1 MDILAFDQHDKWK
14 RFGLWLHV
22 GLDPFPGRIAWLK
35 IWWMNRN
42 PKLITSYY
50 INACRLIG
58 GTQFTFLLDS
68 NTLCRLVFR
77 WLAIPWLQR
86 ELDAWVQRYNGTARR
101 SDKHKILPQGI
112 PDLIASKPE
121 QFGTKDYKVL
131 VTPDLFDE
139 METTWA
145 PPDDPV
151 FKLTPDTFDEQAT
164 FLYAAIGS
172 PDVNHDSLWIVF
184 SQLLNA
190 FLDLPAIADAAFEE
204 AVANTDDHFEVP
216 DMELLANQRE
226 LRHGDAIVGSHG
238 YMGGLDEPPV
248 DEDEDEDEDEVESN
262 VDPREYAQQVDHHC
276 DFTPLTEKTCGRCKA
291 VPNEGEEFTFLHS
304 HSGNQAGRYVCPT
317 CYSHYMNKQGT
328 LTSLRRTTLA
338 GTRLYSCVAS
348 TVLIFPPITEKSV
361 SIQRI
366 GPNSLLAQSS
376 SQAAGGRM
384 LMPPPIGFPLSNL
397 SNGHS
402 HGPGV
407 FVAYYASNSVGYTPN
422 HLTHATEQQRRA
434 AQAYA
439 GHGGLVVSIEVRAA
453 IMPIQRTTCKLVGD
467 VLEVID
473 DVPVHIG
480 GTALKALCFNAM
492 IPAWN
497 RYTDS
502 FPLTID
508 DVKMRDEK
516 WAALVNRDPDI
527 DIIRSKFFHAAK
539 KTGGAPQFRT
549 KKQVIN
555 MHIPNDIYDRMAA
568 RKDAVLEQA
577 NFDQMIQ
584 SIPSTSSPG
593 TLEHMIACPPKPKQ
607 TRGKK
612 EVIISLTR
620 ASLLT
625 VIHVDTPDDLSQ
637 SEEPLFNPLPDS
649 ESSVNEGPKRS
660 ASPSSLLRTPPSKK
674 ICLPQSPESPQMNRL
689 QFANVLKKQVHGTRN
704 DFGAFYKNK
713 IFNVIVYR
721 MKKFTKMND
730 LLTTT
735 SNWQT
740 LCDDPVSATL
750 IINVD
755 PKYHQTGAFKMARSG
770 ETNPALFS
778 DRSNFDVCVKQTYY
792 MSKDLK
798 IAGSSITTGYPI
810 AQDYHSQASKSSC
823 IRVPQ
828 LIVPKAKLLSMEVRC
843 LGWGNVLLFM
853 VYDFI
858 RRSIREMDVPPPFA
872 IPQMRFVNA
881 ALASTQD
888 VAGDS
893 RDLFLVEERIREDT
907 EGKFRKYINN
917 RAAIPT
923 QFQNAGDNERAAFL
937 AFTQHVQYYMTFKTV
952 FVSDYQGTSLS
963 SSLRAP

>member
-35 IWWMNRN
+35 IWWTNRN

-58 GTQFTFLLDS
+58 GTQFLPFSLLV
-68 NTLCRLVFR
+68 LR

-101 SDKHKILPQGI
+101 ADKHKILPQGI

-190 FLDLPAIADAAFEE
+190 FLDVPAIADATFEE
-204 AVANTDDHFEVP
+204 AVANADDHFEVP

-291 VPNEGEEFTFLHS
+291 IPNEGEEFTFLHS
-304 HSGNQAGRYVCPT
+304 HSGNQAGCYVCPT

-338 GTRLYSCVAS
+338 VDSIDSAKREHVRKSIASGQRGGKVVYSNSIKILSLSQKNQCLS
-348 TVLIFPPITEKSV
+348 SVLAPTLFWHNLHPKPLPV
-361 SIQRI
+361 
-366 GPNSLLAQSS
+366 PSS
-376 SQAAGGRM
+376 S
-384 LMPPPIGFPLSNL
+384 
-397 SNGHS
+397 
-402 HGPGV
+402 
-407 FVAYYASNSVGYTPN
+407 VAYYASNSVGYTPN

-568 RKDAVLEQA
+568 RKGVFVRPLLAFLSSDVCRLE
-577 NFDQMIQ
+577 
-584 SIPSTSSPG
+584 
-593 TLEHMIACPPKPKQ
+593 E
-607 TRGKK
+607 KK

-625 VIHVDTPDDLSQ
+625 VIHVYTPDDLSQ

-649 ESSVNEGPKRS
+649 ESSVNEGPKCS

-689 QFANVLKKQVHGTRN
+689 QFADVLKKQVHGTRN

-721 MKKFTKMND
+721 MKKFTKMGD

-810 AQDYHSQASKSSC
+810 AQDYHSQASKSSY
-823 IRVPQ
+823 IGVRQ

-893 RDLFLVEERIREDT
+893 RDLFLVEERIREDK

-963 SSLRAP
+963 SSLCAP